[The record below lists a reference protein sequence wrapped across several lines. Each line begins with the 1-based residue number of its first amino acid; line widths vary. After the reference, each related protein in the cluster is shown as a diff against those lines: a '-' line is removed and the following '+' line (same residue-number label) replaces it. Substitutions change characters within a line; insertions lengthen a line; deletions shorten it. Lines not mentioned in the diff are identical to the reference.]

1 MLIAFLGIQCYV
13 ESKRNISMSNDL
25 NIEEFFYHAIIDDIN
40 LLRDQKNRVRIY
52 VISHPNFLHEP
63 LKTSPQV

>member
-1 MLIAFLGIQCYV
+1 
-13 ESKRNISMSNDL
+13 MSNDL